1 VRSSFVMNQPCCQ
14 TSAPV
19 STTMP
24 GPPATPREN
33 LTVNKTLRRLLGLG
47 IVAGAGYALWRR
59 FASVAPPAGSGW
71 EPQPFPFPPQPT
83 VDTTSPWI
91 DAADGGT
98 CPDHYPIKA
107 KLASGIYHLPGGANY
122 ARTQADRCYR
132 SAAAAEAAGL
142 RASKR

>member
-1 VRSSFVMNQPCCQ
+1 MRSSFVMNQPCCQ

-24 GPPATPREN
+24 DPPATPREN
-33 LTVNKTLRRLLGLG
+33 LTVKTLRRLFGVG
-47 IVAGAGYALWRR
+47 IVVGVGYALWRR
-59 FASVAPPAGSGW
+59 FASVAPPTAAGW

-83 VDTTSPWI
+83 VDTTPPWI
-91 DAADGGT
+91 DAPVGRE
-98 CPDHYPIKA
+98 CPDDYPVKA
-107 KLASGIYHLPGGANY
+107 KLASGIYHVPGGANY